1 MITTIRVSY
10 HLLSIY
16 YVPVTDL
23 SVFLTLLNVI
33 AMLQNLS
40 SYEIGTANLV
50 YVRKLKH
57 RENVCPR
64 HQTEQD
70 WNLALNNFLCSILQ
84 RSVTSG
90 LPSECLNTGCCLLPG
105 EKSAWSKACPLGCS
119 HSISVSLCVVF
130 K

>member
-57 RENVCPR
+57 RENDFS
-64 HQTEQD
+64 Q
-70 WNLALNNFLCSILQ
+70 
-84 RSVTSG
+84 VTTRKYS
-90 LPSECLNTGCCLLPG
+90 
-105 EKSAWSKACPLGCS
+105 
-119 HSISVSLCVVF
+119 
-130 K
+130 

>member
-16 YVPVTDL
+16 YVPVTD
-23 SVFLTLLNVI
+23 LLNVI

-70 WNLALNNFLCSILQ
+70 
-84 RSVTSG
+84 
-90 LPSECLNTGCCLLPG
+90 
-105 EKSAWSKACPLGCS
+105 
-119 HSISVSLCVVF
+119 
-130 K
+130 